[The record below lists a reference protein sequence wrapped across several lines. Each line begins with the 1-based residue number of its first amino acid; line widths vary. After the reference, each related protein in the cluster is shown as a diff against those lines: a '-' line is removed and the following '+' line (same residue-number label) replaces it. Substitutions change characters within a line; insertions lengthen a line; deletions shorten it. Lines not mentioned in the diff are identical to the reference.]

1 MPTIEAMTIHINNN
15 DKECHP
21 WLRDMAH
28 LPHRPSLADIRDL
41 EHHFCRDFTCCGQT
55 LGDLHDLLEHY
66 EECHVRLEEDER
78 TSLETEDNQPN
89 LDDTIISEN
98 LEVTRPATPLLALKR
113 ANEEESDHLQPIA
126 PSAISNI
133 GTHGHKRQRS
143 VPPDLSPLSID
154 TLHVPTSF
162 SATATPT
169 SLGEDFL
176 AKAGL
181 DVASST
187 LASITTQDGIVS
199 MHLFIFGRH
208 NLFCQIMIHFAINYG
223 QLTLLSSIV
232 NANKPFKC
240 TVPGCEKAYKN
251 PNGLKYHN
259 LHGHHGNDESDTE
272 RRLQRPFECTIGSCR
287 KRYKNLNGLK
297 YHVEHSH
304 LVVITNQ
311 LNNILPQTPELSPAS
326 TP

>member
-1 MPTIEAMTIHINNN
+1 M
-15 DKECHP
+15 
-21 WLRDMAH
+21 
-28 LPHRPSLADIRDL
+28 
-41 EHHFCRDFTCCGQT
+41 
-55 LGDLHDLLEHY
+55 
-66 EECHVRLEEDER
+66 
-78 TSLETEDNQPN
+78 
-89 LDDTIISEN
+89 DDAIVSPN
-98 LEVTRPATPLLALKR
+98 LEVTRATTPLLGLKR
-113 ANEEESDHLQPIA
+113 MNQEESDHLQPIA

-133 GTHGHKRQRS
+133 DTSHGHKRQRS
-143 VPPDLSPLSID
+143 VPPDLSPLTID
-154 TLHVPTSF
+154 TMTIPTSY

-176 AKAGL
+176 ARAGL

-187 LASITTQDGIVS
+187 LASITTQDEP
-199 MHLFIFGRH
+199 FI
-208 NLFCQIMIHFAINYG
+208 
-223 QLTLLSSIV
+223 SSIA

-272 RRLQRPFECTIGSCR
+272 KRLRRPFECTIGSCR

-311 LNNILPQTPELSPAS
+311 LNNMLPHTPELSPAS